1 MDARLRRVW
10 RDYVN
15 EELLGIAGAKESD
28 GATVIVVPSRQL
40 GAYES
45 SRLEEAF
52 KQYYADG
59 RVRLVSAVAESY
71 DDVVRAWFSQVDSP
85 RGRLISVQSSN
96 DNATLRIGVDPERL
110 GSQGT
115 EHEVSVGRRA
125 DRQALRALLPHERV
139 EFVAVSVG

>member
-1 MDARLRRVW
+1 
-10 RDYVN
+10 
-15 EELLGIAGAKESD
+15 
-28 GATVIVVPSRQL
+28 
-40 GAYES
+40 
-45 SRLEEAF
+45 
-52 KQYYADG
+52 
-59 RVRLVSAVAESY
+59 LVSAVAESY

-115 EHEVSVGRRA
+115 DHEVLVGRHA